1 MGRPRRLRVLL
12 DTHTLIWWWTDRTML
27 PHAVDSM
34 IESGANQVFVSSV
47 NAWEIATKARVGK
60 LPQLLPYLDRYESVI
75 DDDDFARLDL
85 TITHGLRAGSYDMA
99 HRDPFDRM
107 LAAQA
112 ELEGLTLLT
121 RDPAFAAFPCKTL
134 WHQPLLSDRQ
144 LPFRA

>member
-1 MGRPRRLRVLL
+1 
-12 DTHTLIWWWTDRTML
+12 ML
-27 PHAVDSM
+27 PDAIDSM

-75 DDDDFARLDL
+75 DVDAFDRLDF
-85 TITHGLRAGSYDMA
+85 TIAHGLRAGSYDAA

-121 RDPAFAAFPCKTL
+121 RDKVFCDFPCATL
-134 WHQPLLSDRQ
+134 W
-144 LPFRA
+144 